1 VLAARITR
9 PLNRMSVSVNDFDF
23 DISLVHICV
32 SCVLPSFRS
41 YLTPSVQVSAPALS
55 EDKDEN
61 EKHDEEG
68 NVIKCDEVNK
78 AKRVLRSYSVTADSG
93 YGHGNGHGHGDGNA
107 EVNVSSGCIGKGYQ
121 RNRSRDRAQ
130 HRQISQY
137 LHSCPS
143 FCSNIA
149 PVPIPASISIPPVD
163 VTVTVTVP
171 SASAATRATSERQS
185 DHSSDA
191 CTFPSSSSK
200 SIDNCSEHPRSCAD
214 IASLITSFN
223 SEFVVAT
230 AYNEGLQK
238 VFGNVSALEVAVSLT
253 RNAEIESRSHM
264 KVRHLGVSELS
275 EEERTDNDLLSAL
288 PAFNYSK
295 SCTRII
301 QSLEK
306 SARKEEEFL
315 FFLRVKSV
323 IDENG
328 FSLSGWQ
335 TLLTLEG
342 IRELSTD
349 APDIAPF

>member
-1 VLAARITR
+1 
-9 PLNRMSVSVNDFDF
+9 
-23 DISLVHICV
+23 
-32 SCVLPSFRS
+32 
-41 YLTPSVQVSAPALS
+41 VSAPALS

-78 AKRVLRSYSVTADSG
+78 AQSVLRSHSVGADS
-93 YGHGNGHGHGDGNA
+93 GHGNGDGTA

-121 RNRSRDRAQ
+121 RNRTRDRAQ

-137 LHSCPS
+137 LHSCLS

-149 PVPIPASISIPPVD
+149 PVPIPASISIPPLD
-163 VTVTVTVP
+163 MTVTVP

-200 SIDNCSEHPRSCAD
+200 SIDNCSEHPRSLAD

-238 VFGNVSALEVAVSLT
+238 IFGNVSALEVAVSLT
-253 RNAEIESRSHM
+253 RNAEIGSRSRM

-275 EEERTDNDLLSAL
+275 EEKRTDNDLLSAL
-288 PAFNYSK
+288 PAFNFSK